1 MANDGVANDGVVSG
15 ESNGTGSDGIMAS
28 GMTSGMT
35 NGMTNAV
42 TNAVTNGSVDCVAA
56 RLDALT
62 EHLSALLGS
71 DLFVTGI
78 INPLNERP
86 TIPPSNLSLLSE
98 ATKAQLEAATAPS
111 LAQRLQQL
119 ETQAEQAAARTSQ
132 LEREVLDLTQA
143 RSQLSAQLRARK
155 EALELRAGPGD
166 EEGRLQQALDRKR
179 GEVKQLTRETAQL
192 RKEVQELRGRSE
204 QRPGENVA
212 SEKYRLMKR
221 SQWKRSSIVEPSE
234 RLQQIGLCSS
244 WTRCWERSRL
254 RKRRER
260 RWREKRWEFQ

>member
-1 MANDGVANDGVVSG
+1 MANDGIMANG
-15 ESNGTGSDGIMAS
+15 ESNGMGSDGIMAN
-28 GMTSGMT
+28 GIT
-35 NGMTNAV
+35 NGI

-98 ATKAQLEAATAPS
+98 ATNAQLEAATAPS

-221 SQWKRSSIVEPSE
+221 SQWKRSSIIEPSE

-254 RKRRER
+254 RKRREQ
-260 RWREKRWEFQ
+260 RWREKRWEFQWR

>member
-1 MANDGVANDGVVSG
+1 MLNATCKPLNSPLDALIAHADASQLPVFLANAL
-15 ESNGTGSDGIMAS
+15 GSSEPSEPSEAS
-28 GMTSGMT
+28 EAAS
-35 NGMTNAV
+35 AQC
-42 TNAVTNGSVDCVAA
+42 SVAA
-56 RLDALT
+56 RVALLE
-62 EHLSALLGS
+62 EHLSALVGS

-78 INPLNERP
+78 INPLNEHP
-86 TIPPSNLSLLSE
+86 ALPPSHLARL
-98 ATKAQLEAATAPS
+98 ADAAKAQMEQAVGSS

-119 ETQAEQAAARTSQ
+119 EAQAEQAAARSSQ

-143 RSQLSAQLRARK
+143 RAQLAAQLRARK

-204 QRPGENVA
+204 QRGGENIG

-221 SQWKRSSIVEPSE
+221 SQWGAKLTLELSE
-234 RLQQIGLCSS
+234 RLRRIGLRSS
-244 WTRCWERSRL
+244 
-254 RKRRER
+254 
-260 RWREKRWEFQ
+260 

>member
-1 MANDGVANDGVVSG
+1 MLNATCKPLNSPLDALIAHANAAQLPVFLANALGTIESI
-15 ESNGTGSDGIMAS
+15 ESIESINSNGP
-28 GMTSGMT
+28 
-35 NGMTNAV
+35 
-42 TNAVTNGSVDCVAA
+42 NGSNRGSQTAPSPASVAA
-56 RLDALT
+56 RLALLT
-62 EHLSALLGS
+62 EHLSALGGS

-78 INPLNERP
+78 INPMNEHPALP
-86 TIPPSNLSLLSE
+86 TAHLTRL
-98 ATKAQLEAATAPS
+98 AQAAKEQMEQALGSS

-119 ETQAEQAAARTSQ
+119 ESQAEKAAERTNQ

-143 RSQLSAQLRARK
+143 RTQLAAQLRARK

-204 QRPGENVA
+204 QRGGDNIG

-221 SQWKRSSIVEPSE
+221 SQWGAKLTVERFE
-234 RLQQIGLCSS
+234 RLQRIGLRSS
-244 WTRCWERSRL
+244 WILCWWKS
-254 RKRRER
+254 
-260 RWREKRWEFQ
+260 